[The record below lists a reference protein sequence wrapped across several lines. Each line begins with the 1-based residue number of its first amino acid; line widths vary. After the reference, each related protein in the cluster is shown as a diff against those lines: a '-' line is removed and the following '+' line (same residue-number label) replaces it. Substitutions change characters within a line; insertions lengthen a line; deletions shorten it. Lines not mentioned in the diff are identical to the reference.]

1 MIEYL
6 AFHFSRL
13 IDRAWPI
20 IAVIALAALA
30 AFMTGCPGV
39 KGSVKCFV
47 NEHGERG

>member
-13 IDRAWPI
+13 VDRTWPF
-20 IAVIALAALA
+20 IAVVALAGLL

-39 KGSVKCFV
+39 KASLKCSI